1 VVSNCEI
8 LLRRSPK
15 GDLKQ
20 MTQSSGLYCV
30 ENTLETSISVLAV
43 SPGPRL
49 ASGAKTEW
57 TGYSMAPIGLGGSF
71 PTQSKSLFS
80 K

>member
-1 VVSNCEI
+1 MVSNCEI

-49 ASGAKTEW
+49 ASGAK
-57 TGYSMAPIGLGGSF
+57 ALGALFQLRAKVSF
-71 PTQSKSLFS
+71 LSNPLWNNS
-80 K
+80 